1 MTRPSSPASAC
12 RSSPPRSPSNAT
24 PRGSRHQ
31 AGLRFGGVSRVVTT
45 LGILGFDPESRR
57 MRIEA
62 VHPGVSVATIREHT
76 GFELPEGPR
85 VETTEPPAA
94 EELERLRALDPERR
108 FLG

>member
-1 MTRPSSPASAC
+1 
-12 RSSPPRSPSNAT
+12 
-24 PRGSRHQ
+24 
-31 AGLRFGGVSRVVTT
+31 
-45 LGILGFDPESRR
+45 

>member
-1 MTRPSSPASAC
+1 
-12 RSSPPRSPSNAT
+12 
-24 PRGSRHQ
+24 
-31 AGLRFGGVSRVVTT
+31 
-45 LGILGFDPESRR
+45 

-76 GFELPEGPR
+76 GFELGEAPR
-85 VETTEPPAA
+85 VETTEPPSA